1 MILKFLFNYDKG
13 KRKILSGIV
22 EDDSVVDYDPSK
34 KFMLARED
42 MYKAKDN
49 ETISINKGKTGYLEF
64 EDENGKKYLDV
75 NIYNDEVVI
84 QLTTNISHASCYS
97 MDFYRPILDYA
108 MYFGY
113 EEPKFIYSGLSK
125 ESVGFFDDYTVFKA
139 IKDASYCKINKN
151 DTSYFVS
158 RDLNQNYYL
167 SKNFEDAS
175 KINKNELRRVLII
188 NGFIN
193 KNSTKADVSF
203 SPYKYLSIENSYIY
217 AGRNPYKLSFDEEGF
232 EIELNPIVDQA
243 YRLRDVEDIFLQL
256 KDISYL
262 LSKEKSDKNYYLE
275 TTNFEYIKKI
285 SDFKYKFVKNP
296 FDATLLNDYDIEII
310 KSAYKL
316 IDPRIILR
324 RKSKNY
330 YMYSDKNLYTIY
342 DEAKDGYEQG
352 RMVDNAFVE
361 NYKATFDLNFNT
373 SNKDNGTI
381 LIHKDMYLN
390 IEYISKNSFK
400 VLLTKSA
407 YNASLFTKE
416 ETKAIKDLLGIEFS
430 ERRIENVL
438 LKDLTMYN
446 IRNKKPNI
454 SENYRQIM
462 KDIFA
467 KKTPISDY
475 TAANTIKTETEKGA
489 LEYLRRFYL
498 KSVYD
503 YKELFEKIFNIA
515 NKEIKKV
522 LIIAPKLNLEL
533 QGLELACKNNVE
545 VYTLNELKSGYYPAI
560 DLEKVDYKASYRLKL
575 QNVSKQF
582 IESFDV
588 VLFGA
593 AFNENVELFKDTL
606 DEIISNNKNII
617 FANSRI
623 IHAKDTDYFY
633 EYFKNYTKVNRTY
646 YTYEFPYKEL
656 VVEYDEK
663 YVSYLLK
670 SGNRIHNDVSI
681 NKNDSYFSIIKK
693 KND

>member
-22 EDDSVVDYDPSK
+22 EDNEIDDYDPK
-34 KFMLARED
+34 KRFMLANEAL
-42 MYKAKDN
+42 YKQKVGEN
-49 ETISINKGKTGYLEF
+49 IIINNGKTGYLEF

-97 MDFYRPILDYA
+97 MDFYTPILDYA

-113 EEPKFIYSGLSK
+113 EEPKFIYSGLQK
-125 ESVGFFDDYTVFKA
+125 ESTGFFDDYNVFKA

-175 KINKNELRRVLII
+175 KINKNELRRVLVI
-188 NGFIN
+188 NEFIN
-193 KNSTKADVSF
+193 RYTTKAEVSF
-203 SPYKYLSIENSYIY
+203 SPFKYLSVENSYIY
-217 AGRNPYKLSFDEEGF
+217 AGRNPYKLTFDDNGF
-232 EIELNPIVDQA
+232 EIVMNPQIEVE
-243 YRLRDVEDIFLQL
+243 YRLRDVEEIFLQL

-275 TTNFEYIKKI
+275 NDKFEYIKKI
-285 SDFKYKFVKNP
+285 SDLKYEFVKNP
-296 FDATLLNDYDIEII
+296 YDATLLNDYEIDII

-316 IDPRIILR
+316 IDPRIILK

-330 YMYSDKNLYTIY
+330 YMYSNKNLYTIC
-342 DEAKDGYEQG
+342 DSPLEGYEQG
-352 RMVDNAFVE
+352 RMVDKMQVNE
-361 NYKATFDLNFNT
+361 YMETFDLNFNN
-373 SNKDNGTI
+373 SERENGII
-381 LIHKDMYLN
+381 LIHNDMYLN
-390 IEYISKNSFK
+390 IEYVSKTQFK

-416 ETKAIKDLLGIEFS
+416 EAKAIKELLGIGFS

-438 LKDLTMYN
+438 LKDLGMYN
-446 IRNKKPNI
+446 ITFKKPNI
-454 SENYRQIM
+454 AENYRLIM
-462 KDIFA
+462 NDILS
-467 KKTPISDY
+467 KKTPVADY
-475 TAANTIKTETEKGA
+475 TNANTLKTETEKGA

-503 YKELFEKIFNIA
+503 YKDLFEKVFDL
-515 NKEIKKV
+515 NKNVKKV
-522 LIIAPKLNLEL
+522 LIVAPKLNLEI
-533 QGLELACKNNVE
+533 QGLELAAKNNVE
-545 VYTLNELKSGYYPAI
+545 VYTLNELKAGYFAPI
-560 DLEKVDYKASYRLKL
+560 NLNLVDYKASYRLKI

-582 IESFDV
+582 IKSFDV
-588 VLFGA
+588 ILFGA
-593 AFNENVELFKDTL
+593 GFNEEVSDFKDTL
-606 DEIISNNKNII
+606 DEIVSNNKNII
-617 FANSRI
+617 FINSRI
-623 IHAKDTDYFY
+623 ILAKDKDNFY
-633 EYFKNYTKVNRTY
+633 EYFKNYTKVNRTF
-646 YTYEFPYKEL
+646 YTYEFPYQEL
-656 VVEYDEK
+656 VLELDNK
-663 YVSYLLK
+663 YINYLIK

-681 NKNDSYFSIIKK
+681 NKRDSYFSIIKE